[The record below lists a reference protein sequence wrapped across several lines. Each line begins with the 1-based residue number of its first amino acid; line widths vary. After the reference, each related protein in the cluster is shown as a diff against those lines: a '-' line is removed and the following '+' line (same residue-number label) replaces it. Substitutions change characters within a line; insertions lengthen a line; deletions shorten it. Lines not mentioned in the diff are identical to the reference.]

1 RLRGEGLFSFW
12 LRLTALIL
20 LYLSSLLGDL
30 FHGSMF
36 LAYFSEELLWRH
48 IILDHAQSAEF
59 GGNGRVLDRF
69 FNSGNQRLCHLDRH
83 SRRREEG
90 QPDAKEV
97 LAVAELRQGG
107 DLGELRNLIRGEYSL
122 HRSALQVAE

>member
-1 RLRGEGLFSFW
+1 MNGWFFKETTLPVQ
-12 LRLTALIL
+12 
-20 LYLSSLLGDL
+20 SSWRSLPRFDVPRVFQRRASLAAHNLGP
-30 FHGSMF
+30 
-36 LAYFSEELLWRH
+36 Y
-48 IILDHAQSAEF
+48 HAQSAEF

-69 FNSGNQRLCHLDRH
+69 FNSGNQRLCHLGRH

-97 LAVAELRQGG
+97 LAVAELRQRG